1 MLSKIIKEET
11 KGSHQR
17 LEAKM
22 VRIIKKIKTE
32 AEYATFL
39 KSFYA
44 YFHAVEQ
51 ETGKFINTEILPDK
65 ALRRDSS
72 YILADIQSLGF
83 DLSSLPPAEAPKVE
97 NKLQALSSFYV
108 LEGSIMGGP
117 YIVQMLKKNGI
128 TKGFSF
134 FEGYGDQSQ
143 EMWKKYTDALNKFAS
158 DPSQEK
164 SAIDIANQT
173 FDNFEEVFM
182 AEIEK

>member
-44 YFHAVEQ
+44 YFKAVEH

-72 YILADIQSLGF
+72 YILADIQTLGF
-83 DLSSLPPAEAPKVE
+83 DLSYLPPADAPKVE
-97 NKLQALSSFYV
+97 NTLQALSSFYV

-134 FEGYGDQSQ
+134 FEGYGDKSE
-143 EMWKKYTDALNKFAS
+143 EMWKNYTDVLNKIGS
-158 DPSQEK
+158 DPSHEK

-173 FDNFEEVFM
+173 FDNFEQVFM
-182 AEIEK
+182 AETVK